1 MPVLVDSNVI
11 LDIITDDPVW
21 ADWADNQINR
31 LQKRELVINPI
42 IFAELCVGAEN
53 PEEVDNILSD
63 LKIGFVDTGREAL
76 FRAAKAFLAYRKRG
90 GVKTSPLPDFFI
102 GAHAETL
109 GIAILTRD
117 KSRYKTYFPKVD
129 LICP

>member
-11 LDIITDDPVW
+11 LDIVTDDPVW
-21 ADWADNQINR
+21 ADWADDQITK
-31 LQKRELVINPI
+31 LQKRGLVINST
-42 IFAELCVGAEN
+42 IFAELCVGADH
-53 PEEVDNILSD
+53 PEEVEAMLSA
-63 LKIGFVDTGREAL
+63 LKIGFMEPSREAL

-102 GAHAETL
+102 GAQAETL

-117 KSRYKTYFPKVD
+117 ISRYKTCFPKVD